1 MTLSSNTP
9 ISLSSGASTSSLDA
23 PTSSASMSNDISSSH
38 FANTHNKHNGETNTA
53 DMGAENTFVVSE
65 ASAYDGNKVEAYL
78 SPLPDK
84 VGVENLEDKWTS
96 VWKERDIYH
105 FDTQS
110 PAENIYSIDT
120 PPPTVSGHLHVG
132 HVFSYTHTD
141 IIARFKRM
149 CGYDVLY
156 PMGWDDNGLPTE
168 RRVQNYFGVRVD
180 TSLSYDP
187 DFKPP
192 FEGTEGK
199 KIEARDQVPCSR
211 QNFIE
216 LCENLTLQDEKQFR
230 HLWTLLGLSVDWKQT
245 YSTIGSRARRIAQK
259 AFLHNL
265 KQGQAYQKEA
275 PGLWDVTFQTAVAQA
290 ELESREYPG
299 SYHKIAFHTSDG
311 EPIFI
316 ETTRPELLPAVVAL
330 LAHPEDERYSP
341 LIGTTVISPLF
352 NVEIPVLSHIS
363 VEKDKGV
370 GLAMC
375 CTFGDIT
382 DVQWWRDLRLPTRS
396 ILLKNGRINPDLPSW
411 ITSEEGK
418 ALYNKLGN
426 KTTFGAREI
435 IVEALKQSGDLAEE
449 PRPTVRMANFYEKG
463 NKPLEIIT
471 SRQWYITNGGTDAT
485 LQEKLIE
492 RGKELHFH
500 PDFMRVRYEN
510 WVKGLTTDWLISRQR
525 FFGVP
530 FPLWYPLDANGE
542 PDYENPLIPSYEKLP
557 IDPTI
562 DVPQGYDANQR
573 NQPHGFMAEPDIMD
587 TWATSSLTPYIVSH
601 WDTPEDHLFEKVFPL
616 TLRPQGQ
623 DIIRTWLFSS
633 IVRAEL
639 ESASLPWSEATFS
652 GWILDPD
659 HKKMSKSKGNVVV
672 PAEPIEKF
680 GADAVRY
687 WSATARLGVDAA
699 YDTGQMKI
707 GRRLAIKLLNASKF
721 VLAIDREDEDHQ
733 VHNSAHLTWNIND
746 VTEPLDL
753 SFLHGL
759 SDVIKTSTI
768 ALENFDHALAL
779 ETIET
784 YFWKFCDDYIEL
796 VKNRAYGNSDT
807 ASTSSVSANSLAT
820 WSDGEIRSA
829 RTTLGLSLNVFVRLL
844 APYLPFAT
852 EEVWSWIHSSDTSD
866 NNAFSSVHR
875 AAWPQSDIY
884 CALSSDTSIEIF
896 NAAASA
902 VMLLRKAKS
911 EAHVSMKTPI
921 ASATVAIS
929 PDSASFLR
937 ACSADVCAAA
947 RMLQPFQIVEN
958 AHISQGAGNRDTSAD
973 DINSAD
979 SNTDSA
985 QQMTQSSESGDN
997 MLLRLEDIHLKLPT
1011 D

>member
-1 MTLSSNTP
+1 MTLSSNMPLSPTP
-9 ISLSSGASTSSLDA
+9 FNTSISDTSSSNGATSHLTDMKNINIKN
-23 PTSSASMSNDISSSH
+23 TSSTKNSA
-38 FANTHNKHNGETNTA
+38 
-53 DMGAENTFVVSE
+53 
-65 ASAYDGNKVEAYL
+65 AYDDKKIEAHL

-84 VGVENLEDKWTS
+84 VGVEGLEDKWTAI
-96 VWKERDIYH
+96 WKDRDIYH
-105 FDTQS
+105 FDAQS
-110 PAENIYSIDT
+110 PAENMYSIDT

-187 DFKPP
+187 NFKPP

-216 LCENLTLQDEKQFR
+216 LCEKLTLQDEEQFR

-245 YSTIGSRARRIAQK
+245 YSTIGSRARCIAQR
-259 AFLHNL
+259 AFLNNL

-299 SYHKIAFHTSDG
+299 SYHKIAFHTRDN
-311 EPIFI
+311 EPVFI

-330 LAHPEDERYSP
+330 IAHPEDERYSS

-352 NVEIPVLSHIS
+352 NVEIPVLSHVS

-411 ITSEEGK
+411 ISSEEGK
-418 ALYNKLGN
+418 ALYKELGN
-426 KTTFGAREI
+426 KTTFGAREL
-435 IVEALKQSGDLAEE
+435 IVEALKNSGDLAED

-471 SRQWYITNGGTDAT
+471 SRQWYLTNGGTDAA
-485 LQEKLIE
+485 LQEKLLE

-542 PDYENPLIPSYEKLP
+542 PDYENPLIPSSEELP

-562 DVPQGYDANQR
+562 DVPHGYSSEQR

-616 TLRPQGQ
+616 NLRPQGQ

-639 ESASLPWSEATFS
+639 ESNTLPWSEATFS

-721 VLAIDREDEDHQ
+721 VLAIGREDDNHQ
-733 VHNSAHLTWNIND
+733 VLNSAQLTWNID
-746 VTEPLDL
+746 DITEPLDL

-759 SDVIKTSTI
+759 SDVIEISTT
-768 ALENFDHALAL
+768 ALQKFDHALAL

-796 VKNRAYGNSDT
+796 VKNRAYGS
-807 ASTSSVSANSLAT
+807 SANDLGTSAAANNLQMT
-820 WSDGEIRSA
+820 SWSEKEIRSA

-844 APYLPFAT
+844 APYLPFAS
-852 EEVWSWIHSSDTSD
+852 EEVWSWVHSSDISD
-866 NNAFSSVHR
+866 DCAFSSVHR
-875 AAWPQSDIY
+875 AAWPQSDVY
-884 CALSSDTSIEIF
+884 YALSSGTSVEIF
-896 NAAASA
+896 NTAASA

-911 EAHVSMKTPI
+911 EAHASMKTPI
-921 ASATVAIS
+921 ASATIGIS
-929 PDSASFLR
+929 PDSAPFLH
-937 ACSADVCAAA
+937 ACKADVCAAA
-947 RMLQPFQIVEN
+947 RMLQPFHIAEKAN
-958 AHISQGAGNRDTSAD
+958 ISQEV
-973 DINSAD
+973 
-979 SNTDSA
+979 NTDSA
-985 QQMTQSSESGDN
+985 QQMDQSQEIGEN
-997 MLLRLEDIHLKLPT
+997 MPLELEDIHLELPRE
-1011 D
+1011 